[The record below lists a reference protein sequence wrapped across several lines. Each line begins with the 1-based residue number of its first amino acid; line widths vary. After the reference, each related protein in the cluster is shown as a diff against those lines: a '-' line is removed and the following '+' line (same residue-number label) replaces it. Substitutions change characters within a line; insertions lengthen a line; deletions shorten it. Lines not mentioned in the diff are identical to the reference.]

1 VRAAPQPYGPG
12 PRLGGVALV
21 AAPLLLLLGEAV
33 RMGHFYCYPEQLAAK
48 ASDRTTVLVCT
59 PCSPRVCS
67 R

>member
-1 VRAAPQPYGPG
+1 
-12 PRLGGVALV
+12 V